1 MNWMKRKT
9 QEGSVV
15 KLPIAHVRRN
25 PHQPRAVFEE
35 SALRALADSIRR
47 YGILQ
52 PISVRKTEEGYELI
66 AGERRLRAAL
76 LAGEREIPC
85 IVYAVDGETSAE
97 LAVMENLLREDLNIF
112 ETAAAMDSLSRE
124 YGMTQEQIAER
135 LSVSQ
140 SYVANKLRLLRF
152 GDEMQQKILAAG
164 LTERHARALL
174 RLPEDLWEST
184 LADIIA
190 RNLNVAAAERL
201 VEEILSG
208 QPSKRNKG
216 KKPPMRGAMRD
227 IRLFYNSIDRALALV
242 RRCGVKAVSHKEEEE
257 NEIRLVISIPKHT
270 QETALRGKE

>member
-1 MNWMKRKT
+1 MNWMKRKS
-9 QEGSVV
+9 QEGCVV

-25 PHQPRAVFEE
+25 PHQPRTVFDE

-66 AGERRLRAAL
+66 AGERRLRAAA

-97 LAVMENLLREDLNIF
+97 LAVMENLLREDLNMF
-112 ETAAAMDSLSRE
+112 ETAAAMESLSRD
-124 YGMTQEQIAER
+124 YGMTQEQIAVR

-242 RRCGVKAVSHKEEEE
+242 RRCGVQAVSRKEEEE
-257 NEIRLVISIPKHT
+257 NEIRLVISIPKPT
-270 QETALRGKE
+270 QETALHGKD